1 MRRESD
7 DALEP
12 AGTFVVQLRAGSD
25 VARKRISGRVEH
37 VMSGQSERF
46 ASLADLLSFMARR
59 GTPTA
64 PAAGLTNPTRR
75 RGHRR

>member
-1 MRRESD
+1 MTRESD

-64 PAAGLTNPTRR
+64 PAGLTNPTRR

>member
-1 MRRESD
+1 MTRESD

-37 VMSGQSERF
+37 VMSGESQRF
-46 ASLADLLSFMARR
+46 ASLADLLAFMARR
-59 GTPTA
+59 GAPTP
-64 PAAGLTNPTRR
+64 PAAGLTTPRR